1 MKDLKVGVHQNPLT
15 TFKNLTPEYQSM
27 SKVKNHQQGVRHPSN
42 IVPKPEPRLNSNI
55 DVRTRSF
62 VPVERELRE
71 TYCETLYHN
80 KKQTISDLLNNFT
93 RYKHLKVNSQYISKP
108 IQKYLP
114 SNRNLLIKSDMGTGK
129 TVAMIDLI
137 AQQPSNHISIF
148 VNHLCALVEGTN
160 NRINEGLTTEA
171 LNNQL
176 KAKGAHKYAVSYDG
190 IKENTLFGASAVVT
204 TVNSLH
210 KILTL
215 LESTGQKIHALI
227 IDESES
233 VAQFM
238 VSKALSNA
246 SEVGQCL
253 TNLEQRANHI
263 LLMDAHLG
271 IHTLAF
277 VRAYLP
283 NTPFTLLENTFTRWE
298 AFTYE
303 WACNNEAKGLALI
316 EQLLEQGKKLFITA
330 TSRERAESIEAK
342 LRARGSLDGLKVL
355 KGFNDKDKE
364 EQDRAELKA
373 AKANN
378 ALFLQ
383 YDVVIASP
391 NIGTGVSIETPHG
404 TAPHFDCVVSF
415 MVRHKD
421 TPDALGALQMP
432 FRVRD
437 TKDRHL
443 YLVALDFASQ
453 GKPSTEWQV
462 RKNLENAQAQY
473 ELLINNNVPNELLNQ
488 FLKYELSKYSTYEA
502 ALDIEKERSFNEYFE
517 DIDRILKE
525 KGIKLRQTV
534 AELHAIDTKELNK
547 QLKQA
552 KKQRHLKALI
562 EAKPLDEKQ
571 LAAIEFKKRLGEH
584 VTKADL
590 IALEKQSL
598 LRDYHGTE
606 VEPTPEQLETYLK
619 YKEDGLRTGRNN
631 IANGLMTLR
640 QVRLVEKAILLD
652 ENYKRDI
659 TQKAHIQTRSNWE
672 LDRVL
677 CDLVGIEINENKQ
690 LYEFKNKKLIIDKKT
705 ITNKENGHS
714 INRRITD
721 SLDNF
726 NAANPEKRINRKQLE
741 DNSLETIIKLVEK
754 RLKIKF
760 KKLENESAYEL
771 KQEQPVLDALNIA
784 IKRGV
789 FGLAR
794 LANASELKSV
804 LDQEG
809 QLNQDTCK
817 RLGIDS
823 EIKGFISK
831 VFEQLPARKHK
842 QVLVKYIAI
851 AESPRLEGDNFAPIA
866 HANHYL
872 HEVLSLKA
880 A

>member
-1 MKDLKVGVHQNPLT
+1 MKDAKAGVIH
-15 TFKNLTPEYQSM
+15 PE
-27 SKVKNHQQGVRHPSN
+27 N
-42 IVPKPEPRLNSNI
+42 ILPKPEPDFTKKSKRFISVEPSN
-55 DVRTRSF
+55 
-62 VPVERELRE
+62 RE
-71 TYCETLYHN
+71 TYCETFYHN
-80 KKQTISDLLNNFT
+80 KKQSISDLLNKFT
-93 RYKHLKVNSQYISKP
+93 HYKHLKVNAQYVSNP
-108 IQKYLP
+108 IQKHLP
-114 SNRNLLIKSDMGTGK
+114 NKRNLLIKSDMGTGK

-137 AQQPSNHISIF
+137 AQQPTNHITIF
-148 VNHLCALVEGTN
+148 INHLCALVEGTN
-160 NRINEGLTTEA
+160 NRINEGL
-171 LNNQL
+171 
-176 KAKGAHKYAVSYDG
+176 KAKGVHKYAVSYDG
-190 IKENTLFGASAVVT
+190 VKESTLFGASAVVT
-204 TVNSLH
+204 TVNSLP

-215 LESTGQKIHALI
+215 LESTGQKVHALI

-253 TNLEQRANHI
+253 ANLEQRASHI

-271 IHTLAF
+271 THTLAF
-277 VRAYLP
+277 IRAYLP
-283 NTPFTLLENTFTRWE
+283 HTSFTLLENTFSRWE
-298 AFTYE
+298 QFTYE
-303 WACNNEAKGLALI
+303 WACDSEAKGLALI

-342 LRARGSLDGLKVL
+342 LRVRGCLDGLRVL
-355 KGFNDKDKE
+355 KGFNDKDQE

-391 NIGTGVSIETPHG
+391 NIGTGVSIETPKG

-437 TKDRHL
+437 TKERHL

-453 GKPSTEWQV
+453 GKPSTAWQV
-462 RKNLENAQAQY
+462 RKNLANAQAQY
-473 ELLINNNVPNELLNQ
+473 DLLINNNVPDTVISQYLKHELA
-488 FLKYELSKYSTYEA
+488 KYSTYEA
-502 ALDIEKERSFNEYFE
+502 ALDIEKERGFNEYFA
-517 DIDRILKE
+517 DIERILKE
-525 KGIKLRQTV
+525 KGMTLRQTV
-534 AELHAIDTKELNK
+534 AELHAIDTKTLNK

-552 KKQRHLKALI
+552 KKQRHLKALV

-571 LAAIEFKKRLGEH
+571 LAAIEFKKRLGEY
-584 VTKADL
+584 VNKSDL

-598 LRDYHGTE
+598 LRDYHGTDT
-606 VEPTPEQLETYLK
+606 EPTPEQLETYLK
-619 YKEDGLRTGRNN
+619 YQENGLRTGRNN
-631 IANGLMTLR
+631 IANGLMSLH
-640 QVRLVEKAILLD
+640 QVRLVEKTLLLD

-659 TQKAHIQTRSNWE
+659 TQKVHIQTRANWE

-677 CDLVGIEINENKQ
+677 CDLVGIHYNETTQ
-690 LYEFKNKKLIIDKKT
+690 GYEFKNPSLV
-705 ITNKENGHS
+705 ITKRTLTSKSGGRSVNQCISDCLE
-714 INRRITD
+714 
-721 SLDNF
+721 NF
-726 NAANPEKRINRKQLE
+726 NAANPEKRISRKSLE
-741 DNSLETIIKLVEK
+741 DNALKAVIDLAEK
-754 RLKIKF
+754 RLKVKF
-760 KKLENESAYEL
+760 RKLENESAYEL
-771 KQEQPVLDALNIA
+771 SKEQPVLNALNIA
-784 IKRGV
+784 AKRGV
-789 FGLAR
+789 FGLTR
-794 LANASELKSV
+794 LANAAELRNV
-804 LDQEG
+804 LDQDG
-809 QLNQDTCK
+809 QLNKDTCK

-872 HEVLSLKA
+872 HDVLSLKA